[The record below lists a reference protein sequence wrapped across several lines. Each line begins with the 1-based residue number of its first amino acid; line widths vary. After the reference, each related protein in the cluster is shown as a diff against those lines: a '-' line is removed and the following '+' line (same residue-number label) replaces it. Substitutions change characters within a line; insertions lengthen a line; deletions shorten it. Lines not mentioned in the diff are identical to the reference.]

1 MKSPNAALRN
11 KFGMSQDLYA
21 HWIGMTRSL
30 LALVESD
37 KNSKPSDAT
46 MKEHGIRMTWLAFEK
61 NYSADPQKME
71 PGDKIIFFLNL
82 KLILD
87 DENFK
92 RFNFRSGI

>member
-1 MKSPNAALRN
+1 
-11 KFGMSQDLYA
+11 
-21 HWIGMTRSL
+21 
-30 LALVESD
+30 
-37 KNSKPSDAT
+37 